1 MNKLTFLFV
10 VTGLAFPFAPQVHA
24 ENWYV
29 GGSVLYTDP
38 VHDEVYRNSDGS
50 TTIEYLDGNQVGW
63 KLISGYQ
70 INESLGFELSYL
82 NTGDPTLRT
91 YISNGADHV
100 NWSTDSDV
108 WGLDVVYRHPLNS
121 KWSAYGKAGYQWMD
135 YTIKADSWTSGISS
149 ASGGNYDVDDFKY
162 GLGVIYALSEH
173 NNIRVGY
180 ERFEID
186 KACSTSSCMDV
197 DGDIQYVEFAL
208 VHSY

>member
-1 MNKLTFLFV
+1 MLKVSTLAAV
-10 VTGLAFPFAPQVHA
+10 VGLAFSLIPQVHA

-50 TTIEYLDGNQVGW
+50 TTVEYLDGNQVGL

-70 INESLGFELSYL
+70 IDDSFGVELSYL
-82 NTGDPTLRT
+82 NGVSPTLRT
-91 YISNGADHV
+91 NISNGADHV
-100 NWSTDSDV
+100 NWSTDSDI
-108 WGLDVVYRHPLNS
+108 WGIDVVYRYPFNP
-121 KWSAYGKAGYQWMD
+121 KWSVFGKAGYQWMD

-173 NNIRVGY
+173 NNLRVGY

-186 KACSTSSCMDV
+186 KACDTSSCIDV